1 MTEQQLK
8 DTIIAQ
14 AVRIAELEE
23 ELASEN
29 WMSNYYRQEC
39 SELRDKIAKLKEE
52 LGEAYSTVAEAV
64 GLSEQT
70 QDEYDRLAKAIG
82 LTSEPEEVETPFAD
96 LTVEDLE
103 ATND

>member
-23 ELASEN
+23 DLASAN
-29 WMSNYYRQEC
+29 WMSNYYRKEC
-39 SELRDKIAKLKEE
+39 
-52 LGEAYSTVAEAV
+52 AEAV
-64 GLSEQT
+64 GLSEQSP
-70 QDEYDRLAKAIG
+70 DEYDRLAKAIG

-96 LTVEDLE
+96 LMAEDLE